1 MEEVGAMNIFFK
13 IDGKVYTANA
23 EEQDGTVLP
32 GVTRRS
38 IIELLRDWGY
48 EVVEGK
54 LAIDTVMAAARRESW
69 RRFSAPARPR
79 WSLLSSSWIMRINP
93 PSSTTVRSVP

>member
-1 MEEVGAMNIFFK
+1 MQRSR
-13 IDGKVYTANA
+13 TAPF
-23 EEQDGTVLP
+23 LP

-54 LAIDTVMAAARRESW
+54 LAIDTVMAAAKEGKLEEVFRLRHG
-69 RRFSAPARPR
+69 RGG
-79 WSLLSSSWIMRINP
+79 LSCQA
-93 PSSTTVRSVP
+93 VGL